1 MQEKSNTLTIISI
14 ITNVVITI
22 LVART
27 IIQRKK

>member
-1 MQEKSNTLTIISI
+1 MQEKSKTLTIISI